1 MSNEENKITISP
13 KKRFRRSSKKNSKS
27 KIDDIIENIKL
38 GQVYKSPTKTRTRTK
53 SKSPSNSDGKP
64 RSRSRSKSKKEDIS
78 IVEVEDMVID
88 IPPKYQNKIS
98 VSPNTKTISIINNN
112 EHTNKISKPT
122 VSKQVVI
129 APIVHKPTVSKQV
142 VIAPIVH
149 KPTLL
154 SPIIHKP
161 NHSILKTQISPKQMT
176 SKQVVIAPI
185 VHKPNHSILKTNIS
199 PKQMVSRPNHS
210 ILKTNISPKQMVSR
224 PAISPKQFTQTNID
238 SYIETDHELDKKKYL
253 NSTKD
258 IKQSNEDNFTR
269 VSVLTNLEL
278 FKTPCKLFHCKYFID
293 NQDHLVNFKNIKN
306 MEDQYILSL
315 ISDGIHINK
324 L

>member
-185 VHKPNHSILKTNIS
+185 VHKPNHSILKT
-199 PKQMVSRPNHS
+199 H
-210 ILKTNISPKQMVSR
+210 ISPKQMVSR